1 MSVSKNM
8 FNLKIFKLMKQ
19 KENVLAV
26 LGGFVSANDIVCN
39 NPSCSVS
46 CDRQKNA

>member
-8 FNLKIFKLMKQ
+8 FNLKIFNLMKQ

-39 NPSCSVS
+39 NPRCSVS
-46 CDRQKNA
+46 CDRQRNA

>member
-1 MSVSKNM
+1 MLVSEGV
-8 FNLKIFKLMKQ
+8 FNLKIFNLMKQ

-39 NPSCSVS
+39 NPRCSAS
-46 CDRQKNA
+46 CDRQRNS

>member
-1 MSVSKNM
+1 MLVSECM
-8 FNLKIFKLMKQ
+8 FNLKMLNLMKQ

-26 LGGFVSANDIVCN
+26 LEGFVSANDIVCN

-46 CDRQKNA
+46 CSKQKNA

>member
-1 MSVSKNM
+1 MLVNEGM
-8 FNLKIFKLMKQ
+8 FNLKMLNLMKQ

-39 NPSCSVS
+39 HPRCSVS
-46 CDRQKNA
+46 CDRQRNA